1 MSIIL
6 NGRPS
11 TLSHQ
16 QIIDLLKQMPASS
29 LETAEV
35 MYSAPPQYHV
45 RGAALNL
52 VMRGIASEDGSP
64 VWQGEVN
71 GSYTQRHYANYQAGT
86 SLLYNAGK
94 FSADM
99 LYSYSDNHVRSVYDL
114 YSHHNVNGTL
124 HEIEQHDLGENRL
137 DKHTG
142 RFGLDFRPDDD
153 NQLSLAYNT
162 TITANGRGET
172 YSRGNFSDSYSQ
184 KTSNSQLHNLSFD
197 YTSGFGFKGGM
208 NYTYYKHPSVQFYE
222 NTDSNG
228 AQTSFVSDARQR
240 IDAVMAYAD
249 QAHALRRDWEL
260 TYGAKFYYANDHD
273 YQIYRES
280 AGGMQLYNTDNTL
293 KEYIYDLY
301 MGVGKSL
308 SDRLSFNLSL
318 TGEYYKFGRDDDWA
332 VFPQANLSYMHSPQ
346 QILQFSFSS
355 DKRYPSY
362 WEKQDH
368 IGYMNGYAEG
378 HGNPN
383 IKAYNYYS
391 AQLTYVLKQ
400 KYIFNMFYNYA
411 PDYAVQLAYQATDR
425 LNLIYKTMNWDL
437 KETIGLVA
445 VVPFKIGQWLSS
457 RFMFQGTWEHA
468 RSDHFHDIS
477 FDHSKLVAYVGL
489 NNTFNVSAK
498 PDIKIELSANY
509 MTRPMQGLMDL
520 SSFWRLNAGAKWTF
534 ADKKAELRVRADD
547 IFDTGLINIHSHRSG
562 QNLDMNF
569 RQNNRSVIVSFA
581 YKFGGYKEKERKE
594 VDSSR
599 FGH

>member
-1 MSIIL
+1 MRKVTVVKIRPMYRNIISLLFAAAISVTASAGQTRSVTGAVHDTEGVPIQYATVILQDADGQFADAAVTDSLGRFSFNTALQSFRMVAQHVLYEDNTVDGVDVDDFIIILARRDNEIDEIVVRGERPLVKVSSGVLAYDVEQVTRGKVVTTAYDAILELPGVREEDGSLVLGGGGVSIIL

-71 GSYTQRHYANYQAGT
+71 GSYTQQHYANYQAGT

-99 LYSYSDNHVRSVYDL
+99 LYTYSDNHVRSVYDL
-114 YSHHNVNGTL
+114 YSHHNVNGTI

-172 YSRGNFSDSYSQ
+172 YSRGNFSDSYSR

-222 NTDSNG
+222 NTDPNG

-280 AGGMQLYNTDNTL
+280 AGGMQLYDTDNTL

-308 SDRLSFNLSL
+308 TDRLSFNLSL

-411 PDYAVQLAYQATDR
+411 PDYAVQLAY
-425 LNLIYKTMNWDL
+425 
-437 KETIGLVA
+437 
-445 VVPFKIGQWLSS
+445 
-457 RFMFQGTWEHA
+457 
-468 RSDHFHDIS
+468 
-477 FDHSKLVAYVGL
+477 
-489 NNTFNVSAK
+489 
-498 PDIKIELSANY
+498 
-509 MTRPMQGLMDL
+509 
-520 SSFWRLNAGAKWTF
+520 
-534 ADKKAELRVRADD
+534 
-547 IFDTGLINIHSHRSG
+547 
-562 QNLDMNF
+562 
-569 RQNNRSVIVSFA
+569 
-581 YKFGGYKEKERKE
+581 
-594 VDSSR
+594 
-599 FGH
+599 